1 MDVSVVVTP
10 FVRFGDILHQN
21 AQGATPHMFIQPVDG
36 FVAANGLRLHYRRWL
51 PLAERPDLPPILLLH
66 GLASATHIWNLVA
79 PLLAERG
86 YMVTA
91 LDQRGHGES
100 DKPASGYEYET
111 IIADDTGAIQALEIE
126 KPVVVGHSWGASVA
140 LQYGATYPERVTSLV
155 MVDGATNQLSQR
167 PGWTREQAL
176 IDLAPPRFAGTAR
189 ETFLSFFKKGPLGQ
203 QWSPELEE
211 SVLHIVQLRDDDTV
225 APRLDFENH
234 LQIIAAMWDQPTMEL
249 YQRVRCPLK
258 LIVAEQRPITEEQ
271 QLFFARRNGGI
282 ERIQSILPSVQVV
295 RMADT
300 IHDIP
305 LQRPHELAEEIMS
318 NATSQA

>member
-1 MDVSVVVTP
+1 MP
-10 FVRFGDILHQN
+10 
-21 AQGATPHMFIQPVDG
+21 IQPVDG

-51 PLAERPDLPPILLLH
+51 PPEEHPDLPPILLLH

-86 YMVTA
+86 YRVTA

-100 DKPASGYEYET
+100 DKPDNGYDYDT
-111 IIADDTGAIQALEIE
+111 IIADDTDAIEALQIE
-126 KPVVVGHSWGASVA
+126 KPLLVGHSWGASVA
-140 LQYGATYPERVTSLV
+140 LQYAATYPERVTALV
-155 MVDGATNQLSQR
+155 LVDGATNQLSQR

-176 IDLAPPRFAGTAR
+176 IDLAPPRFAGTPR
-189 ETFLSFFKKGPLGQ
+189 ETFLSFFKRGPLGK

-234 LQIIAAMWDQPTMEL
+234 LQIISAMWDQPTVEL
-249 YQRVRCPLK
+249 YSRVRCPLK
-258 LIVAEQRPITEEQ
+258 LIVAQQQPAGEEQ
-271 QLFFARRNGGI
+271 QTFFARRNAGI
-282 ERIQSILPSVQVV
+282 ARIQSIVPSVQVV
-295 RMADT
+295 RMPDT

-305 LQRPHELAEEIMS
+305 LQRPRELAQEIIS
-318 NATSQA
+318 YAAPHA